1 MKLKDLEAIIKTK
14 INYRYNGE
22 EKRWNYDGFD
32 MSGFNDANYKNMEIL
47 SRFSDYLKPID
58 QDDWRKPTFHF
69 VHFWKGSGS
78 IFQFDFADNT
88 KEIEDV
94 SGDAT
99 CTIIRKLILLQN
111 PNILDR

>member
-32 MSGFNDANYKNMEIL
+32 MSGFNDANYKNMEL
-47 SRFSDYLKPID
+47 VSRFADYLRPINN
-58 QDDWRKPTFHF
+58 DDWRESTFHF
-69 VHFWKGSGS
+69 VKFWKGTGL
-78 IFQFDFADNT
+78 IFKTGFDDT

-111 PNILDR
+111 PDILDR